1 MARDNRLKYLLIDAD
16 FFDKEKLFQIE
27 NQFGYFGGYVA
38 IRLLLW
44 IAQREGWGVPWG
56 EIGAAFFAVK
66 GLGDKNQ
73 TSEAMKIAEKMA
85 EVGFF
90 DHEAHAAGYLTSR
103 RIIADW
109 RATMAK
115 NHKEINTAELPD
127 FIVKMFDE
135 TQSGKNSPESGEEV
149 EQSGEKVEQSG
160 ETPKQS
166 GEISPESGARE
177 DKIRL
182 DINNNT
188 QSARARTREEITQDA
203 QNRQNTQSGKTYT
216 PEERDAAIGKIALW
230 NQITQGTGAEYTD
243 LYPQEILLCRIIDRI
258 RKTPREEDWRRAF
271 TAARRETEDGGCPWT
286 LPAVFNK
293 PGNFDQLKIK
303 KPKQKTPAAG
313 KTRFGTDRPGY
324 GEEGYYTP

>member
-27 NQFGYFGGYVA
+27 DEFGFFGGYVA

-56 EIGAAFFAVK
+56 DTGAGYFAAK
-66 GLGDKNQ
+66 GLGDKSK
-73 TSEAMKIAEKMA
+73 TAKVKEIAEKMA

-90 DHEAHAAGYLTSR
+90 DREAIDAGFLTSR
-103 RIIADW
+103 RIIDDW
-109 RATMAK
+109 RTTMARNK
-115 NHKEINTAELPD
+115 KEIKTEEIPEFILEMMAEKETAEIP
-127 FIVKMFDE
+127 
-135 TQSGKNSPESGEEV
+135 PESAEISAETV
-149 EQSGEKVEQSG
+149 
-160 ETPKQS
+160 ETPAETA
-166 GEISPESGARE
+166 EIPPESAARE

-182 DINNNT
+182 DIINNT
-188 QSARARTREEITQDA
+188 QSARARTREEIAQDA

-271 TAARRETEDGGCPWT
+271 TAARRETEEGGCPWT